1 MKNRFFYYQ
10 LLDEREEQLINKAGT
25 ESFTDDGKTYN
36 TKHYNLSA
44 IIVVGIRLTRKGWCR
59 SASGYSDFDK
69 FFN

>member
-1 MKNRFFYYQ
+1 MKKHTLKDIIRALVAEY
-10 LLDEREEQLINKAGT
+10 L
-25 ESFTDDGKTYN
+25 TDDGKTYN

-44 IIVVGIRLTRKGWCR
+44 IIVVGIRLTRKDWCR

>member
-1 MKNRFFYYQ
+1 MKKHTLKDIIRALVAEY
-10 LLDEREEQLINKAGT
+10 L
-25 ESFTDDGKTYN
+25 TDDGKTYN

-59 SASGYSDFDK
+59 SASGYSGFDK

>member
-1 MKNRFFYYQ
+1 MKKHTLKDIIRALVAEY
-10 LLDEREEQLINKAGT
+10 L
-25 ESFTDDGKTYN
+25 TDDGKTYN

-59 SASGYSDFDK
+59 SAGGYSDFDK

>member
-1 MKNRFFYYQ
+1 MKKHTLKDIIRALVAEY
-10 LLDEREEQLINKAGT
+10 
-25 ESFTDDGKTYN
+25 FTDDGKTYN

>member
-1 MKNRFFYYQ
+1 MKKHTLKDIILALVAEY
-10 LLDEREEQLINKAGT
+10 L
-25 ESFTDDGKTYN
+25 TDDGKTYN

-44 IIVVGIRLTRKGWCR
+44 IIVVGIRLTRKSWCR

>member
-1 MKNRFFYYQ
+1 MKKHTLKDIIRALVAEY
-10 LLDEREEQLINKAGT
+10 L
-25 ESFTDDGKTYN
+25 TDDGKTYN

-44 IIVVGIRLTRKGWCR
+44 IIVVGIRLNRKGWCR

>member
-1 MKNRFFYYQ
+1 MKKHTLKDIIRALVAEY
-10 LLDEREEQLINKAGT
+10 L
-25 ESFTDDGKTYN
+25 TDDGKTYN

-44 IIVVGIRLTRKGWCR
+44 IIEVGIRLTRKGWCR

>member
-1 MKNRFFYYQ
+1 MEKHTLKDIVRALVAEY
-10 LLDEREEQLINKAGT
+10 L
-25 ESFTDDGKTYN
+25 TDDGKTYN

>member
-1 MKNRFFYYQ
+1 MKKHTLKDNIRALVAEY
-10 LLDEREEQLINKAGT
+10 L
-25 ESFTDDGKTYN
+25 TDDGKTYN

>member
-1 MKNRFFYYQ
+1 MKKHTLKDIIRALVAEY
-10 LLDEREEQLINKAGT
+10 L
-25 ESFTDDGKTYN
+25 TDDGKTYN

-59 SASGYSDFDK
+59 STSGYLDFDK

>member
-1 MKNRFFYYQ
+1 MEKHTLKDIIRALVAEY
-10 LLDEREEQLINKAGT
+10 L
-25 ESFTDDGKTYN
+25 TDDGKTYN

>member
-1 MKNRFFYYQ
+1 MKKHTLKDIIRALVAEY
-10 LLDEREEQLINKAGT
+10 L
-25 ESFTDDGKTYN
+25 TDDGKTYN

-44 IIVVGIRLTRKGWCR
+44 IIVVGIRLTRKGWCH

>member
-1 MKNRFFYYQ
+1 MKKHTLKDIIRALVAEY
-10 LLDEREEQLINKAGT
+10 L
-25 ESFTDDGKTYN
+25 TDHGKTYN

>member
-1 MKNRFFYYQ
+1 MKKHTLKDIIRALVAEY
-10 LLDEREEQLINKAGT
+10 L
-25 ESFTDDGKTYN
+25 TDDGKTYN

-44 IIVVGIRLTRKGWCR
+44 IIVVGIRLTRKGWYR

>member
-1 MKNRFFYYQ
+1 MKKHTLKDIIRALVAEY
-10 LLDEREEQLINKAGT
+10 L
-25 ESFTDDGKTYN
+25 TDDGKTYN

-59 SASGYSDFDK
+59 SASGYSDFHK

>member
-1 MKNRFFYYQ
+1 MKKHTLKDIIRASVAEY
-10 LLDEREEQLINKAGT
+10 L
-25 ESFTDDGKTYN
+25 TDDGKTYN

>member
-1 MKNRFFYYQ
+1 MKKHTLKDIIRALVAEY
-10 LLDEREEQLINKAGT
+10 L
-25 ESFTDDGKTYN
+25 TDDGKTYN

-44 IIVVGIRLTRKGWCR
+44 NIVVGIRLTRKGWCR

>member
-1 MKNRFFYYQ
+1 MKKHTLKDIIRALVAEY
-10 LLDEREEQLINKAGT
+10 L
-25 ESFTDDGKTYN
+25 TDDGKTYN

-44 IIVVGIRLTRKGWCR
+44 IIVVGIRLARKGWCR

>member
-1 MKNRFFYYQ
+1 MKKHTLKDIIRALVAEY
-10 LLDEREEQLINKAGT
+10 L
-25 ESFTDDGKTYN
+25 TDDGKTYN

-44 IIVVGIRLTRKGWCR
+44 IIVVGIRLTRKCWCR

>member
-1 MKNRFFYYQ
+1 MKKHTLKDIIRALVAEY
-10 LLDEREEQLINKAGT
+10 L
-25 ESFTDDGKTYN
+25 TDYGKTYN

>member
-1 MKNRFFYYQ
+1 MKKHTLKDIIRALVAEY
-10 LLDEREEQLINKAGT
+10 L
-25 ESFTDDGKTYN
+25 TDDGKTYN

-44 IIVVGIRLTRKGWCR
+44 IIVVGIRLTRKGLCR